1 MYTCLKFITEFWC
14 RYMREPNDQ
23 YVFHNVCH
31 SVPMSPAVLVHSLHF
46 TCQQVHIFKYTL
58 FYHLFPVPNLILVQ
72 GWGNPMTNML
82 FIAGPSS
89 CQQASYTLDTLPF
102 LWIQTETLSY
112 FRDTF
117 CGNIFGTLVFY
128 QPASYRLDT
137 LSPLWIRT
145 EILSCFTDM
154 SAYIPFGC
162 SDRSSSCYHLSLQVL
177 AIFRQP

>member
-1 MYTCLKFITEFWC
+1 
-14 RYMREPNDQ
+14 MRSI
-23 YVFHNVCH
+23 CH
-31 SVPMSPAVLVHSLHF
+31 SVPTSLAVLVHSLHC
-46 TCQQVHIFKYTL
+46 TCQQVHIFKYAL

-82 FIAGPSS
+82 FIAGLSS
-89 CQQASYTLDTLPF
+89 CQQASYSLFPLWIQTLPF
-102 LWIQTETLSY
+102 LGTL
-112 FRDTF
+112 F
-117 CGNIFGTLVFY
+117 CGNFLGTLVSY

-162 SDRSSSCYHLSLQVL
+162 SDRSSSWYHASK
-177 AIFRQP
+177 